1 MDKFNL
7 FYIATQNETVTFP
20 IKSSSGFA
28 EVSYVSS
35 TLDISGKK
43 SFFSISIKPSHVL
56 IGLVSAPQGPL
67 CVLKRHFIVF
77 EEKWLTADKPSL
89 QSEIQYKRCL
99 PRFSLLFRN

>member
-35 TLDISGKK
+35 TFDKSGKR
-43 SFFSISIKPSHVL
+43 SFFSICVKPSHVL
-56 IGLVSAPQGPL
+56 IGLVFAPQRPL

-77 EEKWLTADKPSL
+77 EKKMADSR
-89 QSEIQYKRCL
+89 QT
-99 PRFSLLFRN
+99 